1 MFFACFGWD
10 WVGKALQKAITWQNH
25 ANAILRTL
33 FLLALVG
40 LGGGALQKA
49 ITWQNHAN
57 AILRTLFLLAL
68 VGLGGGAL

>member
-10 WVGKALQKAITWQNH
+10 W
-25 ANAILRTL
+25 
-33 FLLALVG
+33 VG